1 MEHTNKLISKSNV
14 SEKYGE
20 ELWDIVFSNLKNIV
34 KADQLDVWFSRVKF
48 VKLDKGTITISVQNN
63 FIREWIIN
71 NYFLIIK
78 KEVYKI
84 DQQINKLS
92 IIVDEENN
100 IDSSESANKNVFLV
114 QDVFS
119 KLNPKYIF
127 ENYVVGDANFLA
139 YKICYD
145 IASKSTSYK
154 HSNIYYIHS
163 HVGMGKTHLLQ
174 SISSH
179 ILNNNKKAKVGYL
192 SAEKFMHNFVN
203 AVKNNTLFELRSLI
217 NNIDIFL
224 IDDIQFIC
232 GKESTQ
238 KEFSLI
244 LNSLIELGE
253 IVIIASSI
261 APHLL
266 ELSNLKTKS
275 LLISSNTIHIGNFD
289 QPLRLKILEFYNS
302 KNGVKFEKEILHLIS
317 EKVTTN
323 VRELEA
329 SLNNLSTYLTVSSQ
343 EPSLDNILSY
353 IQNYMKTSE
362 KIVTIDY
369 ITKAV
374 AKYYRLSKPDIL
386 SKKRNQKLVLAR
398 QIISYLAKELTSKS
412 LKVIGNKLGD
422 RDHSTVLYYL
432 GKFNKKISNNP
443 ELKKEVQV
451 IKNSLAV

>member
-1 MEHTNKLISKSNV
+1 MDT
-14 SEKYGE
+14 
-20 ELWDIVFSNLKNIV
+20 VFSNLKNIV

-100 IDSSESANKNVFLV
+100 IDSSESANRNVFLV

-119 KLNPKYIF
+119 KLNTKYIF

-145 IASKSTSYK
+145 IASKSTSHK

-163 HVGMGKTHLLQ
+163 HVGMKTHLLQ

-179 ILNNNKKAKVGYL
+179 ILKTIKTKVGYL

-224 IDDIQFIC
+224 IDVY
-232 GKESTQ
+232 
-238 KEFSLI
+238 SLF
-244 LNSLIELGE
+244 
-253 IVIIASSI
+253 V
-261 APHLL
+261 
-266 ELSNLKTKS
+266 
-275 LLISSNTIHIGNFD
+275 
-289 QPLRLKILEFYNS
+289 
-302 KNGVKFEKEILHLIS
+302 VK
-317 EKVTTN
+317 
-323 VRELEA
+323 
-329 SLNNLSTYLTVSSQ
+329 
-343 EPSLDNILSY
+343 
-353 IQNYMKTSE
+353 
-362 KIVTIDY
+362 
-369 ITKAV
+369 KA
-374 AKYYRLSKPDIL
+374 L
-386 SKKRNQKLVLAR
+386 KRNF
-398 QIISYLAKELTSKS
+398 
-412 LKVIGNKLGD
+412 
-422 RDHSTVLYYL
+422 H
-432 GKFNKKISNNP
+432 
-443 ELKKEVQV
+443 
-451 IKNSLAV
+451 